1 MLPHPVSSAIAS
13 GMTETSERRADSAP
27 RWSIAIHGGAGS
39 MRRETMDEAA
49 RAAHEAGLR
58 AALDAG
64 RAVLAAGGTAL
75 DAVGAAVAVLED
87 DPLFNAGRGS
97 VFTYNGINELDA
109 AVMDGTTRQAGA
121 VAGVTHVRNP
131 VRLARAVMDHSPHV
145 LLAGPG
151 PRSSRANRGSNWSIP
166 TGSRPRNAGGSCRN

>member
-1 MLPHPVSSAIAS
+1 LRF
-13 GMTETSERRADSAP
+13 T
-27 RWSIAIHGGAGS
+27 
-39 MRRETMDEAA
+39 AA
-49 RAAHEAGLR
+49 RDRCAARPWTRPRGRHEAGLR

-64 RAVLAAGGTAL
+64 RAVLAAGGAAL

-109 AVMDGTTRQAGA
+109 AVMDGATRQAGA